1 MSLVCGVDLRPLA
14 ARLEVHADGDVRG
27 LELVELHRE
36 LGQFDDAARALQA
49 ADKKDS
55 PGLYQIS
62 AELIEGQHTAP
73 VRYRP

>member
-1 MSLVCGVDLRPLA
+1 M
-14 ARLEVHADGDVRG
+14 G
-27 LELVELHRE
+27 LNWWNYTSE

-49 ADKKDS
+49 ADKEDS